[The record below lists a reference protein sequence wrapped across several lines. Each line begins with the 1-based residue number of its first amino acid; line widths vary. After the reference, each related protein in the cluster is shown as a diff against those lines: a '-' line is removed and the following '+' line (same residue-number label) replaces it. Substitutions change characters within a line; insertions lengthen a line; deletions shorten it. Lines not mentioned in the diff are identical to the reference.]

1 MLASFGIDIDDFI
14 ANNPEMYLNTIVIK
28 DCNMSNDLMSRDV
41 SQELK
46 INLLKHLDSLF
57 CNENKSTCVWVDDS
71 LIIVDNEQPT
81 GDKKTSSV
89 VEIILKSYY

>member
-1 MLASFGIDIDDFI
+1 
-14 ANNPEMYLNTIVIK
+14 
-28 DCNMSNDLMSRDV
+28 MSNDLMSRDV

-46 INLLKHLDSLF
+46 VNLLKHLDSLF

-89 VEIILKSYY
+89 VEMILNVSFYINNSNSIIATCIK

>member
-1 MLASFGIDIDDFI
+1 
-14 ANNPEMYLNTIVIK
+14 
-28 DCNMSNDLMSRDV
+28 MSNDLMSRDV

-89 VEIILKSYY
+89 VEMILNVSFYINNSNSIIATCIK